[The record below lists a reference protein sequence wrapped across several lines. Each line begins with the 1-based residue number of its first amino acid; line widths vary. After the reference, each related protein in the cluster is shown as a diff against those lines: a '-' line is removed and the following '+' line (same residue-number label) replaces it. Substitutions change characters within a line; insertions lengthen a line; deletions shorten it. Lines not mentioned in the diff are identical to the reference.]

1 MENKLEPCPFCGGAP
16 ELDSQQAYRAL
27 VDGKV
32 GTRFVIYC
40 TGCNA
45 DMGFCRED
53 VESCNHEGAEQEIIT
68 TWNTRPAPSE
78 ADVKREALLAEL
90 DAQLDALGNEIIA
103 LREDLD
109 VRADEERDRVVGW
122 LSRFVAD
129 APWSDEVIAASM
141 FAQSIAANEHRS
153 EP

>member
-90 DAQLDALGNEIIA
+90 DAQADAERGLGQAEGFA
-103 LREDLD
+103 AAVQWL
-109 VRADEERDRVVGW
+109 RDRGAQRPPAV
-122 LSRFVAD
+122 LFH
-129 APWSDEVIAASM
+129 AASILADQM
-141 FAQSIAANEHRS
+141 EQSLIPAHNEHRS